1 MTWSVIGERKSGT
14 KGKPIKAKRMPTAY
28 ASELIEFERVSST
41 TRPGLSRA
49 VQLIENLYEKMEID
63 EPEQLR

>member
-1 MTWSVIGERKSGT
+1 
-14 KGKPIKAKRMPTAY
+14 MPTAY
-28 ASELIEFERVSST
+28 GTELIEFERVSST
-41 TRPGLSRA
+41 TRPGLSWA